1 MQYGYFDDKR
11 KEYVITQPDTP
22 RSWSNYL
29 GSTEFGAII
38 TNNAGG
44 YSFYKSGGMGRFTR
58 LRFNSIPMDQPGRYI
73 YVRDKE
79 TTDYWSA
86 SWQPVG
92 KPLDKYK
99 SECRHGS
106 AYTIITSEYSNI
118 KTETTYFVPL
128 GQTFE
133 AWKIKISNNDSKTR
147 KLSLF
152 SFVEYANCWN
162 ALQDLLNLQYT
173 QYIAKMSVVD
183 GIIDHGT
190 NIHIPNMPDNFAEN
204 DQGRHTFLAFLGGEI
219 KGHETDL
226 ESFLGRYRTYAN
238 PLAVEKGS
246 CSNFMAAGDNV
257 CGTTQID
264 IELKAGESKDLIVLM
279 GVGEAAKEGKQV
291 VKEFGD
297 VSRLEHELVKLRD
310 FWHNRINAFSV
321 ETPDAEFNSML
332 NMWSPYNCQM
342 TFNWSRAAS
351 LVYTAMERDGL
362 GYRDSVQDLLGVLPN
377 ITDEAGKRLE
387 LMITGQV
394 STGGAMPVV
403 NKIAHKP
410 GQESLPKADQYRSDD
425 CLWLFNAI
433 PAYVKESGNLA
444 FYDKVLPYADQGE
457 DTVLG
462 HMRRAIQFNLDRS
475 GKHGLPCGLL
485 ADWNDCLKFG
495 HDGETVFVAMQLR
508 LAFKVY
514 IEVSEML
521 NKPAEVAW
529 AKPLLAKLDENIQKY
544 AWDGEWFMRGYRVDG
559 FKFGSKDSDEG
570 KIYLNPQAWA
580 VISGAASNEQAKL
593 AMKSV
598 KEQLATEYGIA
609 LCNPPY
615 TFDADYHIVRS
626 ALFNPSMKE
635 NGAIFTHTQGWAV
648 IAETLLGH
656 GNQAYEYWR
665 AYMPASYN
673 TRAEIR
679 QIEPYVYNQSTHG
692 KYSPRFGAS
701 RLPWLSGSAT
711 WSFFAATQHI
721 LGIQPHYDGLA
732 IDPCIPANWKGFSVE
747 RRFRGKQFS
756 IKVENPA
763 GVEKGIKKL
772 IVNGEEFSGNLIP
785 VAKMKDKNE
794 VLVVLG

>member
-1 MQYGYFDDKR
+1 MQYGFFDDKR
-11 KEYVITQPDTP
+11 KEYVITRPDTP

-29 GSTEFGAII
+29 GSTEYGAII

-44 YSFYKSGGMGRFTR
+44 YSFYKSGGMGRFMR
-58 LRFNSIPMDQPGRYI
+58 IRFNSIPMDQPGRYLYI
-73 YVRDKE
+73 RDKE
-79 TTDYWSA
+79 SADYWSA

-106 AYTIITSEYSNI
+106 AYTVISSEYDNI
-118 KTETTYFVPL
+118 ATETTYFVPL

-133 AWKIKISNNDSKTR
+133 VWKIKVTNKDKRSR
-147 KLSLF
+147 KLSMF
-152 SFVEYANCWN
+152 SFVEFANCWN
-162 ALQDLLNLQYT
+162 AMQDLLNLQYT

-190 NIHIPNMPDNFAEN
+190 NVHIPAMPDNFAEN
-204 DQGRHTFLAFLGGEI
+204 DQGRHTFLAFVGG
-219 KGHETDL
+219 KVVGHETDL
-226 ESFLGRYRTYAN
+226 ESFLGQYRTYAN
-238 PLAVEKGS
+238 PQAVETGK

-264 IELKAGESKDLIVLM
+264 IELAPGQSQDLIVLL
-279 GVGEAAKEGKQV
+279 GVGEAAKEGKKV
-291 VKEFGD
+291 VAEFGN
-297 VSRLEHELVKLRD
+297 VARLEQELDKLIRY
-310 FWHNRINAFSV
+310 WHGRVDAVAV

-362 GYRDSVQDLLGVLPN
+362 GYRDSVQDILGVLPN
-377 ITDEAGKRLE
+377 ISDEAGKRLE

-410 GQESLPKADQYRSDD
+410 GKEKLPDENQYRSDD
-425 CLWLFNAI
+425 CLWLFNTV
-433 PAYVKESGNLA
+433 PAYVKETGDIN
-444 FYDKVLPYADQGE
+444 FYNKVLPYADKGE

-462 HMRRAIQFNLDRS
+462 HLRRAIQFNLDRS

-495 HDGETVFVAMQLR
+495 HDGETAFVAMQLR
-508 LAFKVY
+508 FALKEY
-514 IEVSEML
+514 IQISKMLGKSEEVE
-521 NKPAEVAW
+521 W
-529 AKPLLAKLDENIQKY
+529 AKPKLGQIDENIQKY
-544 AWDGEWFMRGYRVDG
+544 VWDGKWFLRGYRVDG
-559 FKFGSKDSDEG
+559 FKFGSNESEEG
-570 KIYLNPQAWA
+570 KIYLNPQAWS
-580 VISGAASNEQAKL
+580 VISEAASAEQAKTS
-593 AMKSV
+593 MQSV
-598 KEQLATEYGIA
+598 NEMLATEYGIA

-615 TFDADYHIVRS
+615 TYGADYNIVRS

-648 IAETLLGH
+648 MAEALLGN
-656 GNQAYEYWR
+656 GNRAYQYWR
-665 AYMPASYN
+665 AYMPAAYN

-692 KYSPRFGAS
+692 QYSPRFGAS

-711 WSFFAATQHI
+711 WSFFVATQYI
-721 LGIQPHYDGLA
+721 LGVRPDYDGII
-732 IDPCIPANWKGFSVE
+732 IDPCIPADWKEFKVA
-747 RRFRGKQFS
+747 RRYRGKQLN
-756 IKVENPA
+756 IIVKNPS
-763 GVEKGIKKL
+763 GVQKGVSKITINSKTIDGCKIANSDL
-772 IVNGEEFSGNLIP
+772 ASNNEIVVIMG
-785 VAKMKDKNE
+785 
-794 VLVVLG
+794 